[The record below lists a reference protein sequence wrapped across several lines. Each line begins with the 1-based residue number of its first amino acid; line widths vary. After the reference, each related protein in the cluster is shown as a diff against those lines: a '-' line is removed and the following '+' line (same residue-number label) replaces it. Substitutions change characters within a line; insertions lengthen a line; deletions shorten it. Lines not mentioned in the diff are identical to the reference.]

1 MTDQTKEHSGTSAID
16 IVRLHEKWMDFT
28 EKRLDYLEKRMNQIP
43 WILFGVSVNLIIS
56 LMALLSKFVK

>member
-1 MTDQTKEHSGTSAID
+1 MDEKTGLHAEQA

-43 WILFGVSVNLIIS
+43 WILFGVAVNLVLS
-56 LMALLSKFVK
+56 LMALMAKFLK

>member
-1 MTDQTKEHSGTSAID
+1 MENKTELHSEQA

-43 WILFGVSVNLIIS
+43 WILFGVAMNLIIS
-56 LMALLSKFVK
+56 LMALFSRFVK

>member
-1 MTDQTKEHSGTSAID
+1 MEEKTMHSDTV

-43 WILFGVSVNLIIS
+43 WILFGVAVNLLVS
-56 LMALLSKFVK
+56 LMALTAKFLK

>member
-1 MTDQTKEHSGTSAID
+1 MGEHDGVD

-43 WILFGVSVNLIIS
+43 WILFGVAINLILS
-56 LMALLSKFVK
+56 LVALLVRFIR